1 MTVQEIMA
9 VLAAKL
15 PAQDHM
21 ADLYDTY
28 IEARNGNG

>member
-1 MTVQEIMA
+1 MTVQEVMA
-9 VLAAKL
+9 VLAAKM
-15 PAQDHM
+15 PKQDGM